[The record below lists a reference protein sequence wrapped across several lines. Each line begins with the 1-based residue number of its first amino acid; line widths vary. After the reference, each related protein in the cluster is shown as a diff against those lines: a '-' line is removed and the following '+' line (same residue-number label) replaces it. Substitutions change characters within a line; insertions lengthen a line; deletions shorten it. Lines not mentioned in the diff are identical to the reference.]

1 MNLFQFIKDLMRSK
15 TRIDTVESRRAGLL
29 SQPVP
34 GARVEI
40 DNRSAGHIARLD
52 PHFQD
57 NARQF
62 LGAAKVVAAEFGCDY
77 IIISGTR
84 TWAEQDALYAQG
96 RFKPG
101 KVVTKAK
108 AGHSNHNYDNLVHR
122 RNFGGQHNAHGLVH
136 HWNDCHRASDCWNRD
151 RGGDDHHGWQR
162 NFVDHQPHINRHCQR
177 NHHRCRRGLHG
188 HPFVGEAGDGDV

>member
-40 DNRSAGHIARLD
+40 DNRSASHINHLD

-96 RFKPG
+96 RFKAG

-108 AGHSNHNYDNLVHR
+108 AGHSNHNFGVAFDCGVFKSGKYLDDLDPHLASRVHR
-122 RNFGGQHNAHGLVH
+122 ACAALAEKHGLAWGGKWTFADEPH
-136 HWNDCHRASDCWNRD
+136 YQLAS
-151 RGGDDHHGWQR
+151 
-162 NFVDHQPHINRHCQR
+162 VPAS
-177 NHHRCRRGLHG
+177 
-188 HPFVGEAGDGDV
+188 PTEAMRVAYRKNGSIFTA